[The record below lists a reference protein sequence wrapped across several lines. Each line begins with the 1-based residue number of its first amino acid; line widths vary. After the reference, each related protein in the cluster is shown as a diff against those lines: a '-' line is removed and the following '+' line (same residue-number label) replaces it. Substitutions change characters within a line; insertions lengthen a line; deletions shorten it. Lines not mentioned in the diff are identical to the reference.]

1 MRSRFR
7 RPAALAAL
15 CLAVCLCLAGCSLST
30 PAGLPYASASSS
42 PSSAA
47 SSPVP
52 VPAAEG
58 ALTLHF
64 FDVGQGDATLVTT
77 PAGENILIDGGPRA
91 SGQALC
97 GYLDALGVQKL
108 DRVIATHP
116 HEDHIGGLVAVIPR
130 YEIGEVV
137 MPYYPATTKVYRDLL
152 TAIDQKGLSITPAA
166 QGMALDLDSQ
176 TAWQVLWPP
185 EDAESAA
192 GDNPNN
198 ASVVLRITFGEDAV
212 LLTGDAEKEVEAQL
226 EGELNSGLLKVGH
239 HGSSTSTSA
248 AFLKKVAPGFAVIM
262 VGQDNSYNHP
272 NAKVVQRLTQ
282 AGAQVLRTDE
292 AGTITLQSQGQGWQ
306 LVQD

>member
-15 CLAVCLCLAGCSLST
+15 CLAVCLCLAGCSLSSG
-30 PAGLPYASASSS
+30 AGLPYASASSS

-47 SSPVP
+47 SSPAP

-97 GYLDALGVQKL
+97 GYLDALGIRRL

-166 QGMALDLDSQ
+166 QGMALGLDSQ
-176 TAWQVLWPP
+176 SAWQVLWPP

-198 ASVVLRITFGEDAV
+198 ASVVLRITFGQDAV

-226 EGELNSGLLKVGH
+226 SGELASGLLKVGH

-292 AGTITLQSQGQGWQ
+292 EGTITLQSQGQGWQ
-306 LVQD
+306 RIED

>member
-15 CLAVCLCLAGCSLST
+15 CLAVCLCLAGCSLSSG
-30 PAGLPYASASSS
+30 AGLPYASASSS

-47 SSPVP
+47 SSPAP

-97 GYLDALGVQKL
+97 GYLDALGIRRL

-166 QGMALDLDSQ
+166 QGMALGLDSQ
-176 TAWQVLWPP
+176 SAWQVLWPP

-198 ASVVLRITFGEDAV
+198 ASVVLRITFGQDAV

-226 EGELNSGLLKVGH
+226 PGELASGLLKVGH

-306 LVQD
+306 RIED

>member
-1 MRSRFR
+1 MRPRLSR
-7 RPAALAAL
+7 RPAALLAL
-15 CLAVCLCLAGCSLST
+15 CLAVCLCLAGCSLSAPVAAPTAAAT
-30 PAGLPYASASSS
+30 PTAAASA
-42 PSSAA
+42 A
-47 SSPVP
+47 P
-52 VPAAEG
+52 VPAAQG

-77 PAGENILIDGGPRA
+77 PQGQNILIDGGPRA
-91 SGQALC
+91 SGEALC

-130 YEIGEVV
+130 YEIGEVI

-152 TAIDQKGLSITPAA
+152 TAIDEKGLGITPAA

-176 TAWQVLWPP
+176 TACQVLWPP
-185 EDAESAA
+185 EDAEKAA

-212 LLTGDAEKEVEAQL
+212 LLTGDAEQEVEAQL

-248 AFLKKVAPGFAVIM
+248 AFLKKVSPGFAVIM

-282 AGAQVLRTDE
+282 SGAQVLRTDE

-306 LVQD
+306 LVQE

>member
-15 CLAVCLCLAGCSLST
+15 FLAVCLCLAGCSLSA
-30 PAGLPYASASSS
+30 PASLPYASASSS

-97 GYLDALGVQKL
+97 GYLDALGIRRL

-166 QGMALDLDSQ
+166 QGMALGLNSQ
-176 TAWQVLWPP
+176 SAWQVLWPP

-226 EGELNSGLLKVGH
+226 SGELASGLLKVGH

-248 AFLKKVAPGFAVIM
+248 AFLKKVSPCFAVIM

-306 LVQD
+306 RIED

>member
-47 SSPVP
+47 SSPVS

-77 PAGENILIDGGPRA
+77 PAGENILIDGGPRT

-152 TAIDQKGLSITPAA
+152 TAIDQKGLGITPAA

-176 TAWQVLWPP
+176 TACQVLWPP
-185 EDAESAA
+185 EDAEKAA

-212 LLTGDAEKEVEAQL
+212 LLTGDAEQEVEAQL